1 MTSVADKLAKKSERR
16 TRGKQVRLRLV
27 QVDVWSVVKMAFWL
41 ALFAGIATVVAFML
55 GWVVLANT
63 GVMESINELLN
74 DVTSPKEGDVT
85 SPKEGDEASV
95 TVESFVNFGSVTLF
109 GVVCGLLQVIVYT
122 ALAAVGAFV
131 YNLLVRI
138 TGGLVFGFTNN

>member
-74 DVTSPKEGDVT
+74 VTTGAEEGED
-85 SPKEGDEASV
+85 AAV

>member
-74 DVTSPKEGDVT
+74 DVTGAKEGED
-85 SPKEGDEASV
+85 AAV

>member
-74 DVTSPKEGDVT
+74 DVTSAKEGE
-85 SPKEGDEASV
+85 EGAV

>member
-63 GVMESINELLN
+63 GVMESIKELLN
-74 DVTSPKEGDVT
+74 DVTSA
-85 SPKEGDEASV
+85 KEGDEAFV

>member
-74 DVTSPKEGDVT
+74 DVTS
-85 SPKEGDEASV
+85 SKEGDEAFV

-109 GVVCGLLQVIVYT
+109 GVICGLLQVIVYT

>member
-63 GVMESINELLN
+63 GVMKSMNELLN
-74 DVTSPKEGDVT
+74 VTTGANEGQDAT
-85 SPKEGDEASV
+85 V

>member
-74 DVTSPKEGDVT
+74 VTTGANVDTGAKEG
-85 SPKEGDEASV
+85 EGAAV

>member
-74 DVTSPKEGDVT
+74 DVTGAKEGED
-85 SPKEGDEASV
+85 ASV

-109 GVVCGLLQVIVYT
+109 GVICGLLQVIVYT

>member
-1 MTSVADKLAKKSERR
+1 MTSVADKLAQKSQRR

-27 QVDVWSVVKMAFWL
+27 QVDVWSVVKMGFWL
-41 ALFAGIATVVAFML
+41 SVFAGLATIVAFIL

-63 GVMESINELLN
+63 GVMDSINQLLN
-74 DVTSPKEGDVT
+74 DVSGTEEGD
-85 SPKEGDEASV
+85 ANSV
-95 TVESFVNFGSVTLF
+95 TVESFINFGSVALF
-109 GVVCGLLQVIVYT
+109 GVICGVLQVIVYT

-131 YNLLVRI
+131 YNLLVRV

>member
-74 DVTSPKEGDVT
+74 DVTGAKEGED
-85 SPKEGDEASV
+85 ASV

>member
-63 GVMESINELLN
+63 GVMESMNELLN
-74 DVTSPKEGDVT
+74 VTTGADEGQDAT
-85 SPKEGDEASV
+85 V

>member
-74 DVTSPKEGDVT
+74 DVTGAEEGQDAT
-85 SPKEGDEASV
+85 V

>member
-74 DVTSPKEGDVT
+74 DVTGA
-85 SPKEGDEASV
+85 KEGDEASV

>member
-74 DVTSPKEGDVT
+74 DVTSPKEGD
-85 SPKEGDEASV
+85 EASV

-109 GVVCGLLQVIVYT
+109 GVICGLLQVIVYT

>member
-1 MTSVADKLAKKSERR
+1 MTSVADKLAQKTERR

-27 QVDVWSVVKMAFWL
+27 QVDVWSVVKMAFWI
-41 ALFAGIATVVAFML
+41 ALFCGLATIVAFIL

-63 GVMESINELLN
+63 GVLDSINALLN
-74 DVTSPKEGDVT
+74 DVTGGGENK
-85 SPKEGDEASV
+85 KNSV
-95 TVESFVNFGSVTLF
+95 SVEQFINFGSVALF
-109 GVVCGLLQVIVYT
+109 GAVCGVLQIIVYT

-131 YNLLVRI
+131 YNLLVRV